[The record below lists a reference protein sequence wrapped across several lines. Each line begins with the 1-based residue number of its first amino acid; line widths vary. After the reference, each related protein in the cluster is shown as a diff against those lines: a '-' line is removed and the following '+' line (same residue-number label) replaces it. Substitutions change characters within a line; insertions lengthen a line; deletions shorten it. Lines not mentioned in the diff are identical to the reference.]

1 MTFVLGATWLALNV
15 WVAEN
20 LDVLATIA
28 ACGISARVR
37 GSVPAA
43 AGDAPVTSIP
53 DRPRAH

>member
-28 ACGISARVR
+28 TCGIAARVR

-43 AGDAPVTSIP
+43 GDAPVASIP
-53 DRPRAH
+53 DGPRAH